1 MHLLVVIM
9 LTLCCSDRHIDH
21 FAEAG
26 KYCHLRSNISR
37 VFWPPADFHN
47 PQEYWKLQLLTLLF
61 RGQRKN

>member
-26 KYCHLRSNISR
+26 KYCHLRSNIAMFSG
-37 VFWPPADFHN
+37 
-47 PQEYWKLQLLTLLF
+47 LLLTF
-61 RGQRKN
+61 TIHRNTGNCSY